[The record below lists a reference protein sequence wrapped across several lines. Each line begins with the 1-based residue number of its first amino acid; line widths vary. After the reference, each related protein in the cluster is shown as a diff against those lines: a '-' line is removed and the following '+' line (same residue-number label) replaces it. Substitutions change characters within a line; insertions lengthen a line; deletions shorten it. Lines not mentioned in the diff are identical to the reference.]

1 MSPLRRAARIAGAL
15 APPPAIATTS
25 GTARSCSALM
35 AMNRPGNP
43 AARSSEP
50 PASSKVEQTS
60 ATAPAASSS
69 RASSSGSAARTVD
82 PLAVHAPMPTT
93 ALVSRSNMSMVLC
106 TCGSR
111 RSAAAISGL
120 STSIGTGSGYTAPP
134 AHSATLRT
142 SSIELTS
149 SSRVGTLPTS
159 CTTVQPGSRDRCP
172 TIEWSVRPHE
182 IPRMSSA
189 SSVSVSSSAQVRPSC
204 SRLNSSGPSIN
215 RTTSVL
221 LKP

>member
-1 MSPLRRAARIAGAL
+1 MVKAGPEPVKCRVRFEVRDYLTRQPVAVKPTDVVLPAKGEMLLPTDLVLKDPGPYRAAIVVEE
-15 APPPAIATTS
+15 APDS
-25 GTARSCSALM
+25 G
-35 AMNRPGNP
+35 
-43 AARSSEP
+43 E
-50 PASSKVEQTS
+50 
-60 ATAPAASSS
+60 
-69 RASSSGSAARTVD
+69 
-82 PLAVHAPMPTT
+82 
-93 ALVSRSNMSMVLC
+93 
-106 TCGSR
+106 
-111 RSAAAISGL
+111 
-120 STSIGTGSGYTAPP
+120 YTAPP

-159 CTTVQPGSRDRCP
+159 WTTVQPGSRDRCP

-182 IPRMSSA
+182 IPRTSSA

-221 LKP
+221 RKP